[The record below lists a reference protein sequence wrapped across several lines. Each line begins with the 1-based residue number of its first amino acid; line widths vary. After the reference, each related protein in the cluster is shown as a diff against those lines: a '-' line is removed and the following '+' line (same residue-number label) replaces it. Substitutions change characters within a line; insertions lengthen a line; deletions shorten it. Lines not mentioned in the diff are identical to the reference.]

1 MGSWQEVRGEKYW
14 VWEFQYWV
22 WSSGVEVKGIEAEVY
37 IIAGKNALVN
47 VRGFSIR
54 GSQGEK
60 RFDLLLREV

>member
-1 MGSWQEVRGEKYW
+1 M
-14 VWEFQYWV
+14 
-22 WSSGVEVKGIEAEVY
+22 EVKGIEAEVY

>member
-1 MGSWQEVRGEKYW
+1 MAGCSGKKSTGFGNE
-14 VWEFQYWV
+14 
-22 WSSGVEVKGIEAEVY
+22 SSGVEVKGIEAEVY